1 MTVVRMYD
9 RLKPE
14 KPGRPGHGQP
24 EHPKKVIEELKEGY
38 LTVHVP
44 ESICGDGKIVLDGRQ
59 MKPLPKR
66 DMEISHLGSRRCL
79 SGRGRKRASE

>member
-38 LTVHVP
+38 LTVHVQSRSV
-44 ESICGDGKIVLDGRQ
+44 EMGKLFSTADR
-59 MKPLPKR
+59 
-66 DMEISHLGSRRCL
+66 
-79 SGRGRKRASE
+79 